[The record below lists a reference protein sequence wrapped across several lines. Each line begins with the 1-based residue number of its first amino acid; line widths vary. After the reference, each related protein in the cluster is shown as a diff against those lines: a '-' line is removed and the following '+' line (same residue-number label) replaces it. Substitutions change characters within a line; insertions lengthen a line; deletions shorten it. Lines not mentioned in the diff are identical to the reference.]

1 MKFSNKL
8 KAMVLVLV
16 AAVAAGAWMFADASR
31 IDTGRDCD
39 KFAVIRCGTHSAA
52 ELRQE
57 YDSRGTSKSGGNKS
71 SLRQSDIPAIFSAMG
86 ISRASL
92 EGDYHHGY
100 VDRSGNVRLGDRIV
114 AKNARTAIRNL
125 RGGSAISGS
134 STARIHS
141 TSAMASAQ
149 AALIK
154 LNSKGQFMFAVM
166 KPCGNPVQATNVV
179 PEPTPPPRPTPPK
192 PPVPTPP
199 KPAPKPAAA
208 CRVLDQPVVTDRT
221 KVSMKAHATVANGA
235 TVSAYSFF
243 ITDAKGAEVFSR
255 TVYTSALE
263 GSTETVFGQAGTY
276 TVKAKVHSSIG
287 VHESADCVKQVTIPP
302 APTPPTP
309 PKPQKPSVKI
319 EKLVNGKEHAV
330 VDVNG
335 HFVYQI
341 RVTNNGETDLK
352 NLTVTDKAP
361 EGVTFVKASEGTVIE
376 GKMWKY
382 TMPELKKGQTS
393 EPITITAY
401 VPVHL
406 AGTIKNTACVTVPG
420 VPGDGDDCDDATI
433 EVKKKPNYECR
444 ELTVN
449 QFGRDHFK
457 FSVSYAANN
466 GATFKK
472 AIYKVYDAQ
481 GKEVYSSENGEF
493 KGFGAGTYTVK
504 AFIVVTVNGKDVE
517 VTSAGCEKQVTI
529 APEMVE
535 ACNTQT
541 GVIEKV
547 EKGKENTPP
556 YTKDFSKCE
565 KIKVCDLEQK
575 VVREVT
581 REEAKDTKRYGA
593 VDHEACNPKPVTPP
607 TPVTPTPPAVTELPR
622 TGLTDVLIGGLGLG
636 ALATASVAYVMSRR
650 QA

>member
-1 MKFSNKL
+1 MRFSTKL
-8 KAMVLVLV
+8 KAMALVLV
-16 AAVAAGAWMFADASR
+16 AAVATGVWMFADAAR
-31 IDTGRDCD
+31 VDNGRDCN
-39 KFAVIRCGTHSAA
+39 KFAVIYCGTHTGA
-52 ELRQE
+52 ELRRE
-57 YDSRGTSKSGGNKS
+57 YDTRGTSSANRGT
-71 SLRQSDIPAIFSAMG
+71 LRQNDIPAVFGALG
-86 ISRASL
+86 IARENL
-92 EGDYHHGY
+92 EGDFHDGIVYRDGT
-100 VDRSGNVRLGDRIV
+100 VRVNGTIV
-114 AKNARTAIRNL
+114 ARDARTAIRNM
-125 RGGSAISGS
+125 RGGTAIRGS
-134 STARIHS
+134 STARIYS

-149 AALIK
+149 TALVK
-154 LNSKGQFMFAVM
+154 LNSKGQFLFAVM
-166 KPCGNPVQATNVV
+166 KPCGNPVQARNVI

-199 KPAPKPAAA
+199 KPAPKPVAA
-208 CRVLDQPVVTDRT
+208 CRVLDQPIITDRT
-221 KVSMKAHATVANGA
+221 KVDLKGHAVVENGA
-235 TVSAYSFF
+235 TISAYIFT
-243 ITDAKGAEVFSR
+243 ITDASGKQVFSQ
-255 TVYTSALE
+255 TANTSATHATA
-263 GSTETVFGQAGTY
+263 GTTITQPGTY
-276 TVKAKVHSSIG
+276 TARVKVQTSVGLK
-287 VHESADCVKQVTIPP
+287 EADACVKQFTI
-302 APTPPTP
+302 APIPPTP
-309 PKPQKPSVKI
+309 TPKKPGVKI
-319 EKLVNGKEHAV
+319 EKTVNGKEHAV

-335 HFVYQI
+335 HFVYQL
-341 RVTNNGETDLK
+341 RVTNTGETDLK
-352 NLTVTDKAP
+352 NLTITDNAP
-361 EGVTFVKASEGTVIE
+361 EGVKFVKTSDGNIIE
-376 GKMWKY
+376 GKTLRY

-393 EPITITAY
+393 EPIIITAY

-420 VPGDGDDCDDATI
+420 VPGDDDDCDDATI

-517 VTSAGCEKQVTI
+517 VTSAGCEKQVPI

-556 YTKDFSKCE
+556 YTTDLTRCE

-593 VDHEACNPKPVTPP
+593 VDHEACDPKPVTPP
-607 TPVTPTPPAVTELPR
+607 TPVTPTPPAATELPR
-622 TGLTDVLIGGLGLG
+622 TGLTDILISGLGLG

>member
-16 AAVAAGAWMFADASR
+16 AAVTTGIWMYADAAR
-31 IDTGRDCD
+31 IDTGRDCN
-39 KFAVIRCGTHSAA
+39 KFAVIYCGTHSAA

-57 YDSRGTSKSGGNKS
+57 YDSRGTSKANGK
-71 SLRQSDIPAIFSAMG
+71 SLRQNDIPAIFSAMG

-114 AKNARTAIRNL
+114 AKNARTAIRNI

-154 LNSKGQFMFAVM
+154 LSSKGQFLFAVM

-179 PEPTPPPRPTPPK
+179 PEPTPPPKPPTPTPPK

-199 KPAPKPAAA
+199 KPQPAAA
-208 CRVLDQPVVTDRT
+208 CRMLDQPVITDRT
-221 KVSMKAHATVANGA
+221 KVDLKGHATAENGA
-235 TVSAYSFF
+235 TISAYHFS
-243 ITDAKGAEVFSR
+243 ITDASGKQVFSQ
-255 TVYTSALE
+255 TANTSATTATA
-263 GSTETVFGQAGTY
+263 GTTITQPGTY
-276 TVKAKVHSSIG
+276 TARVKVQTSLGLK
-287 VHESADCVKQVTIPP
+287 EADACVKQFTI
-302 APTPPTP
+302 TPPTP
-309 PKPQKPSVKI
+309 TPVPKKPSVKI
-319 EKLVNGKEHAV
+319 EKTVNGKEHAV

-361 EGVTFVKASEGTVIE
+361 EGVKFVKASEGTVIE
-376 GKMWKY
+376 GTMWKY
-382 TMPELKKGQTS
+382 TMPELKQGQTS
-393 EPITITAY
+393 EPIIITAY

-420 VPGDGDDCDDATI
+420 VPGDNDDCDDATI
-433 EVKKKPNYECR
+433 EVKNNPSYSCR

-449 QFGRDHFK
+449 QFGRDSFK
-457 FSVSYAANN
+457 FSVSYTAQN

-481 GKEVYSSENGEF
+481 GKEIYSSENGEF

-504 AFIVVTVNGKDVE
+504 AIVIVTANGKDVE
-517 VTSAGCEKQVTI
+517 VTSAGCEKKVTI
-529 APEMVE
+529 APELVE
-535 ACNTQT
+535 ACNVET

-556 YTKDFSKCE
+556 YTTDLTRCE
-565 KIKVCDLEQK
+565 KIKVCDLEKK
-575 VVREVT
+575 VVVTVT
-581 REEAKDTKRYGA
+581 RKEAEDTKRYGA
-593 VDHEACNPKPVTPP
+593 VDHEACNPAPVTPP
-607 TPVTPTPPAVTELPR
+607 TPPTATELPR
-622 TGLTDVLIGGLGLG
+622 TGVTDVVIGGLGLG
-636 ALATASVAYVMSRR
+636 ALVTASVAYVMSRR